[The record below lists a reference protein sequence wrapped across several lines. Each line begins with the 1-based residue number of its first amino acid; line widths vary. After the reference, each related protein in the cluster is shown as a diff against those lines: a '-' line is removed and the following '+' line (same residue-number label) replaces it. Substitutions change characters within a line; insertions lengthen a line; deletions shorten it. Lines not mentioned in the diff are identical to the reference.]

1 MIFAMMHSCSELKRR
16 NSRAVL
22 LRFLTAFAVMA
33 TSIFWA
39 GPVLAQSVSNTVRS
53 VISAPDNEISFERA
67 KLTFDSIIAPET
79 NAEEL
84 TAEIDQLASAAMRI
98 AANGNDIEKLK
109 AVRHVIYDEGAW
121 NESRPF
127 TYDHADPYGVDLNN
141 KLLSTYLVTRKG
153 NCVSMPILHL
163 IVAERLGLNVSLST
177 APLHVFVRYTN
188 PTNGR
193 SLAIE
198 ATSGGNPTREIWYHE
213 RMGVTDQQAE
223 NGIYLGVL
231 TKRETIAVMA
241 STVTEWLMSQGR
253 YEDAIEVADVLLEYY
268 PKDIHAVLSRGS
280 AYGELMR
287 AEFINR
293 YPTPALI
300 PPPLR
305 PRFQMLATQNAA
317 AFQQAE
323 AWGWTPPSGDQAGPQ
338 IGQGS
343 GG

>member
-1 MIFAMMHSCSELKRR
+1 MAC
-16 NSRAVL
+16 L
-22 LRFLTAFAVMA
+22 LWCVAFVSSAN
-33 TSIFWA
+33 
-39 GPVLAQSVSNTVRS
+39 AQSPASSVRA
-53 VISAPDNEISFERA
+53 ILSAPSDDLDFEQA
-67 KLTFDSIIAPET
+67 KIALDRIIAPEMDGGS
-79 NAEEL
+79 A
-84 TAEIDQLASAAMRI
+84 TAEIDQLASAAVRI
-98 AANGNDIEKLK
+98 AANGNDIDKLK
-109 AVRHVIYDEGAW
+109 AVRQVIYDDGAW
-121 NESRPF
+121 NGTRPF
-127 TYDHADPYGVDLNN
+127 TYDHADPYGLDLQN
-141 KLLSTYLVTRKG
+141 KLLATYLDTRKG

-188 PTNGR
+188 PNNGR

-213 RMGVTDQQAE
+213 RMGVTDQQVE

-253 YEDAIEVADVLLEYY
+253 YEEAIEVADVLLEYY

-287 AEFINR
+287 TEFVER
-293 YPTPALI
+293 FPTPAAI
-300 PPPLR
+300 PPSLR
-305 PRFQMLATQNAA
+305 SRYQMLATQNAA

-323 AWGWTPPSGDQAGPQ
+323 AWGWTPAPAPQAAPQ

>member
-1 MIFAMMHSCSELKRR
+1 MQIIQGPFRFFAALIFVNAFFQVGALASVPS
-16 NSRAVL
+16 SPAQIISAA
-22 LRFLTAFAVMA
+22 LTAPESE
-33 TSIFWA
+33 TKYE
-39 GPVLAQSVSNTVRS
+39 Q
-53 VISAPDNEISFERA
+53 A
-67 KLTFDSIIAPET
+67 KLAFDRIIAPEFDT
-79 NAEEL
+79 SAV
-84 TAEIDQLASAAMRI
+84 TAEVDELAAAATRI
-98 AANGNDIEKLK
+98 AAGGTDIDKLK
-109 AVRHVIYDEGAW
+109 AVRQAIYDKGAW
-121 NESRPF
+121 NSGRPF
-127 TYDHADPYGVDLNN
+127 IYDHADPYGVDLQN
-141 KLLSTYLVTRKG
+141 KLLATYLDTRKG

-198 ATSGGNPTREIWYHE
+198 ATSGGNPTREVWYHE
-213 RMGVTDQQAE
+213 RMGVTEQQVE

-253 YEDAIEVADVLLEYY
+253 YEEAIEVADVLLEYY

-287 AEFINR
+287 TEFVER
-293 YPTPALI
+293 FPTPAAI
-300 PPPLR
+300 PPSLR
-305 PRFQMLATQNAA
+305 PRYQMLAAQNAA
-317 AFQQAE
+317 AFEQAE
-323 AWGWTPPSGDQAGPQ
+323 AWGWTPAPAPQAAPQ

>member
-1 MIFAMMHSCSELKRR
+1 MRGFTYLIRTLGFFLVSFSLSAHLHASEPPASVVRSALSLPESEL
-16 NSRAVL
+16 NYE
-22 LRFLTAFAVMA
+22 
-33 TSIFWA
+33 
-39 GPVLAQSVSNTVRS
+39 Q
-53 VISAPDNEISFERA
+53 A
-67 KLTFDSIIAPET
+67 KLTFDRIIAPEIDERAVT
-79 NAEEL
+79 NVIDRLAAE
-84 TAEIDQLASAAMRI
+84 AAQI
-98 AANGNDIEKLK
+98 AANDSDIDKLK
-109 AVRHVIYDEGAW
+109 AVREVIYDEGPW
-121 NESRPF
+121 NGNQPF

-141 KLLSTYLVTRKG
+141 KLLTTYLDTRKG

-213 RMGVTDQQAE
+213 RMGVTDEQVE

-231 TKRETIAVMA
+231 TKRETIAVMG

-253 YEDAIEVADVLLEYY
+253 YQEAIEVADMLLEYY
-268 PKDIHAVLSRGS
+268 PKDIHAMLSRGS

-287 AEFINR
+287 TEFIER
-293 YPTPALI
+293 FPTPAAI
-300 PPPLR
+300 PPSLR
-305 PRFQMLATQNAA
+305 PRYQMLAAQNAA

-323 AWGWTPPSGDQAGPQ
+323 AWGWTPAPADRRLQ
-338 IGQGS
+338 
-343 GG
+343 

>member
-1 MIFAMMHSCSELKRR
+1 MKLLSLTLCVIWLAMGQI
-16 NSRAVL
+16 A
-22 LRFLTAFAVMA
+22 
-33 TSIFWA
+33 I
-39 GPVLAQSVSNTVRS
+39 AQSPALTIRN
-53 VISAPDNEISFERA
+53 ILSAPEAELNYETT
-67 KLTFDSIIAPET
+67 KLALDRIIAPE
-79 NAEEL
+79 
-84 TAEIDQLASAAMRI
+84 IDGDEVRVEVDRFAAAANSI
-98 AANGNDIEKLK
+98 ADNGNDIDKLK
-109 AVRHVIYDEGAW
+109 AVRQVIYDAGAW
-121 NESRPF
+121 NGNRPF
-127 TYDHADPYGVDLNN
+127 TYDHADPYGTDLNN
-141 KLLSTYLVTRKG
+141 KLLTTYLDTRKG

-198 ATSGGNPTREIWYHE
+198 ATSGGSPTREIWYHE
-213 RMGVTDQQAE
+213 RMGVTDQQVE
-223 NGIYLGVL
+223 SGIYLGVL

-253 YEDAIEVADVLLEYY
+253 YQEAIEVADVLLEYY

-287 AEFINR
+287 TEFVER
-293 YPTPALI
+293 FPTPAAV
-300 PPPLR
+300 PPSLR
-305 PRFQMLATQNAA
+305 PRYQMLATQNAT

-323 AWGWTPPSGDQAGPQ
+323 AWGWTPAPADQTGPQ
-338 IGQGS
+338 IRQGS

>member
-1 MIFAMMHSCSELKRR
+1 MDDD
-16 NSRAVL
+16 AV
-22 LRFLTAFAVMA
+22 
-33 TSIFWA
+33 
-39 GPVLAQSVSNTVRS
+39 
-53 VISAPDNEISFERA
+53 
-67 KLTFDSIIAPET
+67 
-79 NAEEL
+79 
-84 TAEIDQLASAAMRI
+84 TAEIDQLVAAAARI
-98 AANGNDIEKLK
+98 AASDNDIDKLK
-109 AVRHVIYDEGAW
+109 AVRQVIYDEGAW
-121 NESRPF
+121 NAGRPY

-141 KLLSTYLVTRKG
+141 KLLATYIDTRKG

-163 IVAERLGLNVSLST
+163 IVAEGLGLNVSLST

-188 PTNGR
+188 PINGR

-213 RMGVTDQQAE
+213 RMGVTDRQVE

-253 YEDAIEVADVLLEYY
+253 YEEAIEVADVLLEYY

-287 AEFINR
+287 IEFVER
-293 YPTPALI
+293 FPSPAAI
-300 PPPLR
+300 PPSLR
-305 PRFQMLATQNAA
+305 PRYQMLAKKNAA

-323 AWGWTPPSGDQAGPQ
+323 AWGWTPVPTMD
-338 IGQGS
+338 GS
-343 GG
+343 